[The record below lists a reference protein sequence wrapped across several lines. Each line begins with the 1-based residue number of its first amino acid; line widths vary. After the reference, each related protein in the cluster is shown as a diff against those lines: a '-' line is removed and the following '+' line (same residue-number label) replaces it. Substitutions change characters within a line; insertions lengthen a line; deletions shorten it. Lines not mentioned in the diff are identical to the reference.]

1 MIVNKIECK
10 NLIEDILG
18 SRARVKIL
26 KILAKHEELTISLI
40 IKKARLNYSCVLKHL
55 NFLKN
60 ISLIQEKKFGRIK
73 IYRYKSEN
81 IKARSFK
88 NLIEIWEGEL

>member
-1 MIVNKIECK
+1 MIVDKIECK

-18 SRARVKIL
+18 SRARVKIM
-26 KILAKHEELTISLI
+26 KILAEHEELTISLI

-60 ISLIQEKKFGRIK
+60 INLIQEKRFGRIK

-88 NLIEIWEGEL
+88 NLIEIWEG